1 MTKQKDHKPGH
12 GKILDAWIP
21 PENAGQ
27 PIGCVATSF
36 TFAPVL
42 FEEECLGR
50 FLQLETD
57 ATEDG
62 PAYLVEREE
71 KLAQLECA
79 AALVDQHHAHGM
91 RSLRWDLLP
100 ARVSSGILHAKV
112 SLLLWSRCA
121 RLIVASANL
130 TEDGYRRNHEV
141 FGVLDFFAGS
151 ESPLPVLDAM
161 VTFLREAVR
170 YVDVP
175 TGVNGPAIGRWNA
188 FLDHTS
194 AATRG
199 WGLAQPPRMSA
210 APRVSAVVTGPDRAS
225 AFAMLQELW
234 PSSSPPSAAFVISPF
249 FDPPEAS
256 NEPARQLWTLLRQ
269 RGEATVSYEV
279 TAEDVPGEKAILL
292 HAPKSLLEAQPSNRS
307 QVTTEFTRLT
317 TEEGRPLHAKYLWL
331 RNDFVTLS
339 LIGSSNFT
347 SAGLGLGETKN
358 LEANLAFVV
367 SSRDSQG
374 YQAILD
380 ASLPT
385 EEIPEDLEWR
395 WQPRSDEGEDC
406 TLTDSLPL
414 HPAFGQATFGRDEHE
429 GAFVELT
436 FNGTPPSGWVLF
448 PEDEREPFLGEAAW
462 QRQNSPA
469 RFRQAWQRERPPSIF
484 RVKWTDAA
492 GCAWWPVN
500 ILDSTS
506 LPPPAELRDLPLE
519 ILIDILTSTKSLHRA
534 LQRWLRRQKSGGV
547 HEIETSIDPHKRV
560 DTSAFLLQRTRR
572 VSDALRALRLR
583 LERPIVSQQALD
595 WRLHG
600 PVGPLALARA
610 IGVEAKSEQERCF
623 LLTELCL
630 ELMRVQPCTSADAL
644 STAAVKAAIRE
655 IAQEIRASISPDVLM
670 HLPSLATY
678 TKAAL
683 DEVLG

>member
-1 MTKQKDHKPGH
+1 MTKQKDRKPGY
-12 GKILDAWIP
+12 GKILDAWLP
-21 PENAGQ
+21 PEDAGQ

-100 ARVSSGILHAKV
+100 ARVPSGILHAKV

-121 RLIVASANL
+121 RLLVASANL

-141 FGVLDFFAGS
+141 FAVLDFFEGS

-170 YVDVP
+170 YVDVA
-175 TGVNGPAIGRWNA
+175 TGVNSPAVGRWNA
-188 FLDHTS
+188 FLDHALT
-194 AATRG
+194 ATRR

-210 APRVSAVVTGPDRAS
+210 APRVFAVVTGPGRAS
-225 AFAMLQELW
+225 ALAKLQGLW
-234 PSSSPPSAAFVISPF
+234 PSSSPPSAAFVVSPF

-256 NEPARQLWTLLRQ
+256 NEPAKQLWTLLKQ

-279 TAEDVPGEKAILL
+279 TAEEVPGEKAILL

-307 QVTTEFTRLT
+307 QVATGFARLR

-331 RNDFVTLS
+331 QNDFVTLS

-374 YQAILD
+374 YQAVLD

-395 WQPRSDEGEDC
+395 WLPRADDGEDC
-406 TLTDSLPL
+406 ALMDSLPL
-414 HPAFGQATFGRDEHE
+414 HPAFGQAVFGRDEHQ

-448 PEDEREPFLGEAAW
+448 PEDEQEPFLGETAW

-469 RFRQAWQRERPPSIF
+469 RFRQAWPRERPPSIF
-484 RVKWTDAA
+484 QVKWTDAA

-500 ILDSTS
+500 ILNSAS
-506 LPPPAELRDLPLE
+506 LPPPAALKDLPLE
-519 ILIDILTSTKSLHRA
+519 VLIDILTSTKSLHRA
-534 LQRWLRRQKSGGV
+534 LESWLRRHNSGGF
-547 HEIETSIDPHKRV
+547 HEAEIIIDPHKRV

-583 LERPIVSQQALD
+583 LERPVVSPQALG
-595 WRLHG
+595 WRLQG

-610 IGVEAKSEQERCF
+610 VDAEAKSEQERCF

-630 ELMRVQPCTSADAL
+630 ELMRVQPCTSADSL
-644 STAAVKAAIRE
+644 SPAAVKAAIRG
-655 IAQEIRASISPDVLM
+655 ITQQIRTSISPEVLA
-670 HLPSLATY
+670 HLPSLAAY
-678 TKAAL
+678 TEAAL
-683 DEVLG
+683 DEVFG